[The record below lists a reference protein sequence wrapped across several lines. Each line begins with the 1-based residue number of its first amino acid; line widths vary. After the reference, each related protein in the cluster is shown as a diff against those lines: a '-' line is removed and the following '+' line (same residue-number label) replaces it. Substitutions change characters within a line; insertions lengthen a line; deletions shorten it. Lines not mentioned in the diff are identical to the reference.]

1 MLAGNGDSTLYMYNA
16 LKDQFNIEK
25 VIIEE
30 STNRKTFIKR
40 RIKNLGFFKAFGQ
53 IIFMIYS
60 KSLLRFSK
68 KRIIKLKK
76 DLNLIDKKI
85 EDNITINVNS
95 ANSKKTKSL
104 LQELNPDIVI
114 VNGTRIISK
123 NILNSIDGIFI
134 NTHLGITPKYRGVHG
149 GYWALA
155 NNDKDNF
162 GTTVH
167 IVDTGID
174 TGKILMQKTT
184 TIEKEDNYSTYPLH
198 QIKLGIEIMEEVL
211 KDFKNNKMEPYS
223 NNLESAIWSHP
234 DIISYFKN
242 RILSGVK

>member
-1 MLAGNGDSTLYMYNA
+1 MLAGNGESTLYMYNA

-30 STNRKTFIKR
+30 PTNRKTFIKR
-40 RIKNLGFFKAFGQ
+40 RIKNLGLVKVIGQ
-53 IIFMIYS
+53 IFFMIYS
-60 KSLLRFSK
+60 KFLRIFSQK
-68 KRIIKLKK
+68 KITKLKK
-76 DLNLIDKKI
+76 RLDLIDKKI
-85 EDNITINVNS
+85 DTDVLINVNS
-95 ANSKKTKSL
+95 VNSKQTQSI

-123 NILNSIDGIFI
+123 KTLNSIDGIFI

-155 NNDKDNF
+155 NNDLHNF

-174 TGKILMQKTT
+174 TGDILQQKMT
-184 TIEKEDNYSTYPLH
+184 TIEKTDNYLTYLLH
-198 QIKLGIEIMEEVL
+198 QIKLGIEIMENVL
-211 KDFKNNKMEPYS
+211 NDYKNNKMKPYS

-234 DIISYFKN
+234 DIITYFKN
-242 RILSGVK
+242 RVFHGVK